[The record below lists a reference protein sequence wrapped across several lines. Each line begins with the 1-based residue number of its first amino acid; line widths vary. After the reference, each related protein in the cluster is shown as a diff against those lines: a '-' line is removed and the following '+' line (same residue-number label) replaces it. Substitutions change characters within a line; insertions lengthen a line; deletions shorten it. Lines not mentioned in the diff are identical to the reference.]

1 MVRIFGYTILLCL
14 GWTKTRIS
22 IKIQKS
28 EVSSKITNLSFWV
41 IKMKSLGEFVKNNW
55 SENRKFVIEK
65 IAILLRDYVQDVVN
79 STTTTF
85 PYCPYNPYWELSVQW
100 LSPCESRRVSLL
112 LWFEVCEGKRIE
124 TGWKMVEK
132 CQGLLLQRNLPRK
145 HNITLLLFPI
155 FEKFVL
161 WCFLATPP
169 FGGVAITSYLPKKT
183 GCWRRIV
190 LKEDLVAEDKPK
202 LGATWPRLLLE
213 VWSCGRVVG
222 NGTEETV
229 IPNGV
234 LTVQMVGFG

>member
-1 MVRIFGYTILLCL
+1 MFRMLSILPLPLSLIVPTIRIESWVFNGLAHVKA
-14 GWTKTRIS
+14 G
-22 IKIQKS
+22 
-28 EVSSKITNLSFWV
+28 VSRYYYGLK
-41 IKMKSLGEFVKNNW
+41 FVK
-55 SENRKFVIEK
+55 E
-65 IAILLRDYVQDVVN
+65 
-79 STTTTF
+79 
-85 PYCPYNPYWELSVQW
+85 
-100 LSPCESRRVSLL
+100 
-112 LWFEVCEGKRIE
+112 KRIE

-145 HNITLLLFPI
+145 HNTTLLLFPI